1 MKTVVEIK
9 VQDIIIGFNRQAL
22 LRYQVNAYTDNLC
35 NDRMFYLQLQGCPSE
50 CTTNPSQATQFCRN
64 SRDSQLHKIPSN
76 KVKCHLYFIVWYI
89 FFSSSFRQ
97 EPHIR
102 KHHIMKNAFSGTLPQ
117 NTILKKAEPNILCR
131 IKSFA

>member
-50 CTTNPSQATQFCRN
+50 YTTNPSQATQFCRN

-89 FFSSSFRQ
+89 FFSSSFCQ

-117 NTILKKAEPNILCR
+117 NAILKKAEPNILCR